1 MNIMRNLLLFL
12 TLISSLTAAGQAFS
26 GEMEKDLQKAFDHI
40 YTLAD
45 DKQKLMEADVF
56 LDKFRQSLYKEGA
69 YDYPFDLLKMGKLT
83 SPDDKF
89 RLFNW
94 NLNLKNGKE
103 KYYALVVIKKKNR
116 VEIIQMD
123 DKVDSDKNFE
133 TATYSNKKWSG
144 ALYYEI
150 IPFKKSG
157 RTSYIL
163 LGWDGHNN
171 TSNKKVIEVMNI
183 RGKSVQLGAPVLIKN
198 NKAMKRMG
206 FEYAEDAM
214 MSLKYNEK
222 SKVII
227 FDHLAPIGNHIES
240 EKEFF
245 APDLTFDAFKY
256 KKGKWY
262 FIDNFEFLRPKGK
275 SDKDFKDPRQK
286 KRKK

>member
-1 MNIMRNLLLFL
+1 MNTMRILLFFL
-12 TLISSLTAAGQAFS
+12 TLSSTLTVGAQAFS
-26 GEMEKDLQKAFDHI
+26 ESLEKDLLVAFNQI
-40 YTLAD
+40 YALKD
-45 DKQKLMEADVF
+45 DEQKLKEADLF
-56 LDKFRQSLYKEGA
+56 LDKFRQSLYKAGA
-69 YDYPFDLLKMGKLT
+69 FNYPFDQLKMGKIK
-83 SPDDKF
+83 SPDEKF

-103 KYYALVVIKKKNR
+103 KYYGLVVIKKKNR
-116 VEIIQMD
+116 VEIIQLD
-123 DKVDSDKNFE
+123 DTVDDDKNFE

-150 IPFKKSG
+150 VPFKRSG

-183 RGKSVQLGAPVLIKN
+183 RGKSVQFGAPVLIKN
-198 NKAMKRMG
+198 NKALKRMG

-222 SKVII
+222 AKVIV

-245 APDLTFDAFKY
+245 APDLTFDAFRL
-256 KKGKWY
+256 KKGKWH

-275 SDKDFKDPRQK
+275 SDKDFKDPRKKK
-286 KRKK
+286 KRK